1 MKKVE
6 KDGSPPS
13 MPAIVA
19 ALNQEEGIGQVIR
32 ELRRVGYHHVL
43 VVDGYSTD
51 GPAKVAES
59 NGSYVVFQH
68 SRGKCARI
76 AGQDHRRPYAEKV
89 RDR

>member
-13 MPAIVA
+13 VPVIVA
-19 ALNQEEGIGQVIR
+19 ALSEEEGIGQVVR
-32 ELRRVGYHHVL
+32 ELRQVGYHHVL

-51 GPAKVAES
+51 GPAKVAGS
-59 NGSYVVFQH
+59 NGCYVVFQH
-68 SRGKCARI
+68 SRGKCACI
-76 AGQDHRRPYAEKV
+76 AGQEHRRPYAETV